1 MRFYGRGGSTQ
12 IASTVAEP
20 MIALTI
26 CSIEFAAFPS
36 TPPVFG
42 SSIGAAT
49 GDGADIVGVLVPHG
63 TGIIGMGVTIGV
75 GPGLSR
81 RKSGTSRS

>member
-1 MRFYGRGGSTQ
+1 MRFYGRGRSTQ

-42 SSIGAAT
+42 SSMPTVRAAKHWAVSDDANT
-49 GDGADIVGVLVPHG
+49 NAYAKSDTRSDAYADSHDETDRQG
-63 TGIIGMGVTIGV
+63 
-75 GPGLSR
+75 
-81 RKSGTSRS
+81 RS